1 MQKCVL
7 FMGIVIVLL
16 INFSNFV
23 ANNNNLNSC
32 EYEYFSERVRR
43 AIYGRRCG

>member
-16 INFSNFV
+16 INFSNF
-23 ANNNNLNSC
+23 ATELINKLYD
-32 EYEYFSERVRR
+32 YEHVS
-43 AIYGRRCG
+43 